1 MIEVGLVLWRVDHGV
16 VGCAWGVMEGGQAE
30 AWRGE
35 EVLGPESCYRGREAV
50 VGGRVL
56 VVGVWVVTRGFEGSL
71 LLVRVV
77 ARLRVE
83 LGRKDVLLAPLL
95 SGLHGYLVIGTARW
109 GV

>member
-1 MIEVGLVLWRVDHGV
+1 VVEVGLILCWIDHRV

-30 AWRGE
+30 TWRGE
-35 EVLGPESCYRGREAV
+35 EVLGPESCHRGRETV

-56 VVGVWVVTRGFEGSL
+56 EVGVWVVTRRLEGSL
-71 LLVRVV
+71 LLLRVV

>member
-16 VGCAWGVMEGGQAE
+16 VGCTWGVVEGGQAK

-56 VVGVWVVTRGFEGSL
+56 EVGVWVVTRGFEGSL

-95 SGLHGYLVIGTARW
+95 CLLHG
-109 GV
+109 